1 MQPNLYV
8 HEKLVAQ
15 RRRELER
22 EVAYSYLLAGQPRQ
36 RLVMV
41 RHLMAQLGSLLVA
54 LGSRMQQLEQ
64 NQQHEHVAYHR

>member
-15 RRRELER
+15 RSRELER
-22 EVAYSYLLAGQPRQ
+22 EAAYRYLLAGQPRQ

-41 RHLMAQLGSLLVA
+41 RHLMAQLGSVLVA

-64 NQQHEHVAYHR
+64 NQQHGHVAYHR

>member
-8 HEKLVAQ
+8 YEKLVAQ
-15 RRRELER
+15 RRWELEHK
-22 EVAYSYLLAGQPRQ
+22 VAYSYLLAGQPRQ

-41 RHLMAQLGSLLVA
+41 RHLMAQLGSVLVA

-64 NQQHEHVAYHR
+64 NQQQEQVVYHR

>member
-1 MQPNLYV
+1 MHPNLYI

-22 EVAYSYLLAGQPRQ
+22 EVADSYLLADQPRQ
-36 RLVMV
+36 RLVLV
-41 RHLMAQLGSLLVA
+41 RHLVAQLGSLLVA

>member
-1 MQPNLYV
+1 MHPNLYV

-15 RRRELER
+15 RRWELER
-22 EVAYSYLLAGQPRQ
+22 EVAHSYLLAGQPRQ

-64 NQQHEHVAYHR
+64 NQQREHVVYHR

>member
-8 HEKLVAQ
+8 LEKLVAQ

-64 NQQHEHVAYHR
+64 NQQHNHVAYHQ